1 MFKKLNEKID
11 FINNK
16 ISGLWRKV
24 DRRYEDIY
32 HDIQSMRIAIQHIP
46 TIESQQRIIES
57 QQRTIE
63 QLANALQDK
72 YEHGLFIFSE
82 DCKIPMVIRNG
93 KEITNEM
100 TSYFSIDWTVGEMP
114 DITIEQRAGTFH
126 DSEV

>member
-11 FINNK
+11 AIKDKMDGLYKK
-16 ISGLWRKV
+16 I
-24 DRRYEDIY
+24 DRRYEDIFN
-32 HDIQSMRIAIQHIP
+32 DIQSMRIAIQHMP
-46 TIESQQRIIES
+46 KLESQQRIIES

-72 YEHGLFIFSE
+72 YEHGLFILSE

>member
-1 MFKKLNEKID
+1 MFKKIHEKLNTIYDVVNKTNKMID
-11 FINNK
+11 
-16 ISGLWRKV
+16 W
-24 DRRYEDIY
+24 RYENISNNME
-32 HDIQSMRIAIQHIP
+32 SMRVAIQHMP
-46 TIESQQRIIES
+46 KLESQQRIIES

-126 DSEV
+126 D